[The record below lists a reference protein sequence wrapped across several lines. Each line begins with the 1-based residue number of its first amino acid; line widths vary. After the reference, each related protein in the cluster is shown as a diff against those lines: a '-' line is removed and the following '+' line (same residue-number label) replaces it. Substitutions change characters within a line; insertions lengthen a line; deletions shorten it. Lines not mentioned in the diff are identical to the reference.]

1 VSDLPDRRARKKALT
16 RAEIRRAAQELF
28 AEHGF
33 DAVTIADIATTADV
47 AVQTVFNHFA
57 TKEELFF
64 DGRTPWVDGPAEAVR
79 SRRHDQ
85 GPLAALREY
94 MAEWIRAAA
103 GRSGS
108 AERRIYVSTLAA
120 STALRGFELA
130 LEHRAEQRLAVA
142 LGEAWAA
149 TPDAGVEGRD
159 VDIRMAADLA
169 AALWV
174 AGTRTLLVELRR
186 VHEKGADAEAVRT
199 VVVHMGDRLFDR
211 LETGLAALLDLPAP
225 ARSVRRAG

>member
-16 RAEIRRAAQELF
+16 RAEIRRTAQNLF

-33 DAVTIADIATTADV
+33 DAVTIADVATAADV

-57 TKEELFF
+57 SKEELFF

-79 SRRHDQ
+79 ARRADQ
-85 GPLAALREY
+85 CPLAALHEY
-94 MAEWIRAAA
+94 TAQWVRMAA

-108 AERRIYVSTLAA
+108 AERRVYVTTLAA
-120 STALRGFELA
+120 SAALCGFELA
-130 LEHRAEQRLAVA
+130 LEQRAEQRLSAA
-142 LGEAWAA
+142 LAEAWSAC
-149 TPDAGVEGRD
+149 PEAGVEGRD

-174 AGTRTLLVELRR
+174 AGTRSLLIELRS
-186 VHEKGADAEAVRT
+186 VYEKGADVGATRTGVVRLA
-199 VVVHMGDRLFDR
+199 DRLFDR
-211 LETGLAALLDLPAP
+211 LESGLATLLDLPAP
-225 ARSVRRAG
+225 PAVRRAG